1 MGTRGVRTLAIALLS
16 LLGSACSVTRHIPQ
30 GSYLLTKVSV
40 ETDHEAPRSERIT
53 SSELEKYIRQ
63 SPNKRFLGTYFY
75 VWLYEQ
81 ADTVKHNRWNNW
93 KRKIGEAPVLLDM
106 NLTERSVQ
114 NFKIYLD
121 SKGFYASEASYEL
134 DTTRHPR
141 KASITYRIRQGA
153 PYRID
158 TIAYDFRD
166 QFLRPLILADTAH
179 SLIHAGDIFDITQL
193 DAERT
198 RIATYLKQRGYY
210 NFSPSSIEYV
220 ADTLGGGH
228 RVGVTM
234 VIKPYLAGY
243 NAQGEPIFENHKVY
257 RIGRVNVYPEY
268 DPAAVRVDSSLLER
282 LDTTLY
288 EGLRIV
294 YEDRPHLRPVVLR
307 QAIPIY
313 PNYLYNASQVNRAYS
328 DLIGLGYFKSARI
341 AFTEMPRLTADSTQ
355 SYVSYIGALADSTS
369 NRYTREEYLACH
381 ILCTPALKQ
390 SFKADVEG
398 STTSSFYGLKATVG
412 YQNRNIFRGAESFDV
427 SVTAGY
433 EFMKAPDARK
443 KTAKEFGVTTSLL
456 FPRFLVPWSASR
468 FQNINQPK
476 TKLEVSVNY
485 QDRPFYRR
493 TLSSAS
499 LSYLWSNKRYSS
511 FALRPIDINV
521 VDVSYLDAQFLEDT
535 ENEYLKKSYESQ
547 FIGGLNFSYTYNGQ
561 LKNLGGNS
569 TLIRFNFE
577 TAGNLIDGLEHL
589 FSRPVS
595 GTDYYH
601 IFGLRY
607 AQYFRTDLSVSRTVM
622 LGDKVALAGR
632 LYGGVGM
639 AYGNSKGVTIP
650 FDRLF
655 YAGGS
660 GGMRGWTPRTLG
672 PGSVPK
678 PSDTSYPTQLG
689 DMKLE
694 ANLELRFP
702 IWGIFHG
709 ATFFDLGNIWYVRQ
723 TDGSIPEAA
732 LFHFDTFYKQL
743 GFNTGLG
750 LRLDIKFVVLRLD
763 WGIQLHNPNNPA
775 GERWIHNFRWS
786 NTALNFGVGYPF

>member
-81 ADTVKHNRWNNW
+81 ADTAKHNRWNNW

-268 DPAAVRVDSSLLER
+268 DAAAVRVDSSLLER

-294 YEDRPHLRPVVLR
+294 YEGRPHLRPVVLR

-381 ILCTPALKQ
+381 ILYTPALKQ

-433 EFMKAPDARK
+433 EFMKAPDAPQAGDLEVPGHVRLGRNGCRRDDCPQQVLRLRRRGGARCSAGQRHGGRHPAADDRR
-443 KTAKEFGVTTSLL
+443 TDPLDALL
-456 FPRFLVPWSASR
+456 LRRGAGARADSHRRAGPGLRPGYVHPHGAQRPAGGRRSGLLVRLDTLEGPGTQQGAHGPRYAHRLGLHRRRCADGRGERHSEVLRGRLVP
-468 FQNINQPK
+468 
-476 TKLEVSVNY
+476 L
-485 QDRPFYRR
+485 
-493 TLSSAS
+493 
-499 LSYLWSNKRYSS
+499 
-511 FALRPIDINV
+511 
-521 VDVSYLDAQFLEDT
+521 
-535 ENEYLKKSYESQ
+535 
-547 FIGGLNFSYTYNGQ
+547 
-561 LKNLGGNS
+561 
-569 TLIRFNFE
+569 
-577 TAGNLIDGLEHL
+577 
-589 FSRPVS
+589 
-595 GTDYYH
+595 
-601 IFGLRY
+601 
-607 AQYFRTDLSVSRTVM
+607 
-622 LGDKVALAGR
+622 
-632 LYGGVGM
+632 
-639 AYGNSKGVTIP
+639 
-650 FDRLF
+650 
-655 YAGGS
+655 
-660 GGMRGWTPRTLG
+660 
-672 PGSVPK
+672 
-678 PSDTSYPTQLG
+678 
-689 DMKLE
+689 
-694 ANLELRFP
+694 
-702 IWGIFHG
+702 
-709 ATFFDLGNIWYVRQ
+709 
-723 TDGSIPEAA
+723 
-732 LFHFDTFYKQL
+732 
-743 GFNTGLG
+743 GLG
-750 LRLDIKFVVLRLD
+750 LVERRRVDRTGDVPRAD
-763 WGIQLHNPNNPA
+763 WLLLVAHAPRPQG
-775 GERWIHNFRWS
+775 
-786 NTALNFGVGYPF
+786 GVAT

>member
-1 MGTRGVRTLAIALLS
+1 MGRRSVRAAAIALLC
-16 LLGSACSVTRHIPQ
+16 LLGTACSVTRHIPE
-30 GSYLLTKVSV
+30 GSYLLTRVSV
-40 ETDHEAPRSERIT
+40 ETDKEAPRQERIT
-53 SSELEKYIRQ
+53 ASELEKYIRQ

-81 ADTVKHNRWNNW
+81 ADTAKHNNW

-106 NLTERSVQ
+106 NLTERSLQ

-121 SKGFYASEASYEL
+121 SKGFYASEASYEV
-134 DTTRHPR
+134 DSTRHPH
-141 KASITYRIRQGA
+141 KASVTYRIRQGA

-158 TIAYDFRD
+158 TIAYEFRD
-166 QFLRPLILADTAH
+166 RFLEPIILADTAR
-179 SLIHAGDIFDITQL
+179 SLIHRGDIFDITRL

-198 RIATYLKQRGYY
+198 RIATYLKERGYY
-210 NFSPSSIEYV
+210 NFSVSSIEYV
-220 ADTLGGGH
+220 ADTLQGGQ

-234 VIKPYLAGY
+234 VVKPYLAGY
-243 NAQGEPIFENHKVY
+243 NAQGEPIFEDHKVY
-257 RIGRVNVYPEY
+257 RIGQVDVFPEY
-268 DPAAVRVDSSLLER
+268 DPAAVRMDSTLLQR
-282 LDTTLY
+282 LDTTRY
-288 EGLRIV
+288 EGLRII
-294 YEDRPHLRPVVLR
+294 YDGKPHLRPAVLR
-307 QAIPIY
+307 QTIPFY
-313 PNYLYNASQVNRAYS
+313 TNYLYNSSQVNRAYS

-341 AFTEMPRLTADSTQ
+341 AFTEQPAADSTA
-355 SYVSYIGALADSTS
+355 SYVSYIGAGADSTAG
-369 NRYTREEYLACH
+369 RFTKEGYLQCR

-390 SFKADVEG
+390 SFKADIEG

-427 SVTAGY
+427 SFTAGY

-456 FPRFLVPWSASR
+456 FPRFLSPWSASR
-468 FQNINQPK
+468 FHSINQPK

-499 LSYLWSNKRYSS
+499 FSYLWSNNRYSS
-511 FALRPIDINV
+511 FSLRPIDINV

-561 LKNLGGNS
+561 LRNLGGNS
-569 TLIRFNFE
+569 TLIRFNLE
-577 TAGNLIDGLEHL
+577 TAGNLIDGFEHL
-589 FSRPVS
+589 FSRPDA
-595 GTDYYH
+595 GKEYYS

-607 AQYFRTDLSVSRTVM
+607 AQYFRADLSLSRTIM
-622 LGDKVALAGR
+622 LGEKVALAGR

-639 AYGNSKGVTIP
+639 AYGNSEGVTIP

-723 TDGSIPEAA
+723 TDGSIPDAA
-732 LFHFDTFYKQL
+732 LFHFDSFYKQL

-775 GERWIHNFRWS
+775 GERWIHDFRWK

>member
-1 MGTRGVRTLAIALLS
+1 MGRRSVRAAAIALLC
-16 LLGSACSVTRHIPQ
+16 LLGTACSVTRHIPE
-30 GSYLLTKVSV
+30 GSYLLTRVSV
-40 ETDHEAPRSERIT
+40 ETDKEAPRQERIT
-53 SSELEKYIRQ
+53 ASELEKYIRQ

-81 ADTVKHNRWNNW
+81 ADTAKHNRWNNW

-106 NLTERSVQ
+106 NLTERSLQ

-121 SKGFYASEASYEL
+121 SKGFYASEASYAV
-134 DTTRHPR
+134 DSTRHPR
-141 KASITYRIRQGA
+141 KASVTYRIRQGA

-158 TIAYDFRD
+158 TIAYEFRD
-166 QFLRPLILADTAH
+166 SFLEPIILADTAR
-179 SLIHAGDIFDITQL
+179 SLIHRGDIFDITRL

-198 RIATYLKQRGYY
+198 RIATYLKERGYY
-210 NFSPSSIEYV
+210 NFSVSSIEYV
-220 ADTLGGGH
+220 ADTLQGGQ

-234 VIKPYLAGY
+234 VVKPYLAGY
-243 NAQGEPIFENHKVY
+243 NAQGEPIFEDHKVY
-257 RIGRVNVYPEY
+257 RIGQVDVFPEY
-268 DPAAVRVDSSLLER
+268 DPAAVRMDSTLLQR
-282 LDTTLY
+282 LDTTRY
-288 EGLRIV
+288 EGLLII
-294 YEDRPHLRPVVLR
+294 YDGKPHLRPAVLR
-307 QAIPIY
+307 QTSPFY
-313 PNYLYNASQVNRAYS
+313 TNYLYNSSQVNRAYS

-341 AFTEMPRLTADSTQ
+341 AFTEQPAADSTA
-355 SYVSYIGALADSTS
+355 SYVSYIGAGADSTAG
-369 NRYTREEYLACH
+369 RFTKEGYLQCR
-381 ILCTPALKQ
+381 ILCTPALKL
-390 SFKADVEG
+390 SFKADIEG

-427 SVTAGY
+427 SFTAGY

-456 FPRFLVPWSASR
+456 FPRFLSPWSASR
-468 FQNINQPK
+468 FHSINQPK

-499 LSYLWSNKRYSS
+499 FSYLWSNNRYSS
-511 FALRPIDINV
+511 FSLRPIDINV

-561 LKNLGGNS
+561 LRNLGGNS
-569 TLIRFNFE
+569 TLIRFNLE
-577 TAGNLIDGLEHL
+577 TAGNLIDGFKHL
-589 FSRPVS
+589 FSRPDA
-595 GTDYYH
+595 GKEYYS

-607 AQYFRTDLSVSRTVM
+607 AQYFRADLSLSRTIM
-622 LGDKVALAGR
+622 LGEKVALAGR

-639 AYGNSKGVTIP
+639 AYGNSEGVTIP

-723 TDGSIPEAA
+723 TDGSIPDAA
-732 LFHFDTFYKQL
+732 LFHFDSFYKQL

-775 GERWIHNFRWS
+775 GERWIHDFRWK

>member
-1 MGTRGVRTLAIALLS
+1 MGRRSVRAAAIALLC
-16 LLGSACSVTRHIPQ
+16 LLGTACSVTRHIPE
-30 GSYLLTKVSV
+30 GSYLLTRVSV
-40 ETDHEAPRSERIT
+40 ETDKEAPRQERIT
-53 SSELEKYIRQ
+53 ASELEKYIRQ

-81 ADTVKHNRWNNW
+81 ADTAKHNRWNNW

-106 NLTERSVQ
+106 NLTERSLQ

-121 SKGFYASEASYEL
+121 SKGFYASEASYEV
-134 DTTRHPR
+134 DSTRHPH
-141 KASITYRIRQGA
+141 KASVTYRIRQGA

-158 TIAYDFRD
+158 TIAYEFRD
-166 QFLRPLILADTAH
+166 RFLEPIILADTAR
-179 SLIHAGDIFDITQL
+179 SLIHRGDIFDITRL

-198 RIATYLKQRGYY
+198 RIATYLKERGYY
-210 NFSPSSIEYV
+210 NFSVSSIEYV
-220 ADTLGGGH
+220 ADTLQGGQ

-234 VIKPYLAGY
+234 VVKPYLAGY
-243 NAQGEPIFENHKVY
+243 NAQGEPIFEDHKVY
-257 RIGRVNVYPEY
+257 RIGQVDVFPEY
-268 DPAAVRVDSSLLER
+268 DPAAVRMDSTLLQR
-282 LDTTLY
+282 LDTTRY
-288 EGLRIV
+288 EGLRII
-294 YEDRPHLRPVVLR
+294 YDGKPHLRPAVLR
-307 QAIPIY
+307 QTIPFY
-313 PNYLYNASQVNRAYS
+313 TNYLYNSSQVNRAYS

-341 AFTEMPRLTADSTQ
+341 AFTEQPAADSTA
-355 SYVSYIGALADSTS
+355 SYVSYIGAGADSTAG
-369 NRYTREEYLACH
+369 RFTKEGYLQCR

-390 SFKADVEG
+390 RLKAHITG
-398 STTSSFYGLKATVG
+398 STTHRVSRPNATLAHP
-412 YQNRNIFRGAESFDV
+412 NRNTITGAESFDV
-427 SVTAGY
+427 SFTAGY

-456 FPRFLVPWSASR
+456 FPRFLSPWSASR
-468 FQNINQPK
+468 FHSINQPK

-499 LSYLWSNKRYSS
+499 FSYLWSNNRYSS
-511 FALRPIDINV
+511 FSLRPIDINV

-561 LKNLGGNS
+561 LRNLGGNS
-569 TLIRFNFE
+569 TLIRFNLE
-577 TAGNLIDGLEHL
+577 TAGNLIDGFEHL
-589 FSRPVS
+589 FSRPDA
-595 GTDYYH
+595 GKEYYS

-607 AQYFRTDLSVSRTVM
+607 AQYFRADLSLSRTIM
-622 LGDKVALAGR
+622 LGEKVALAGR

-639 AYGNSKGVTIP
+639 AYGNSEGVTIP

-723 TDGSIPEAA
+723 IDGSIPDAA
-732 LFHFDTFYKQL
+732 LFHFDSFYKQL

-775 GERWIHNFRWS
+775 GERWIHDFRWK